1 MGKTV
6 PRAADPGVAI
16 GAAIRSQDIKAAHMQ
31 SLVEVIMNGDF
42 GKTSMTRPS
51 LFVGQDGKPIVS
63 SADGLYVID
72 NGKAWVAAL
81 KECEAT
87 YKKLEAELLA
97 ACPPLEEASAACP
110 QVSDIPEDQ
119 WPEWA
124 LPVLRRTFQEGLLM
138 DYMQFPTEDRFAH
151 AAMQTLMH
159 EADQNKYRIATV
171 GDKVA
176 MVRRAHAGDWAV
188 TKKQLLDVLGQ
199 QKMSAIQRWITLAR
213 DVDQEVLDWVD
224 TNWCELPQSYIVGNK
239 FLTGKGE
246 DWRARLSKQ
255 YGVLA
260 LSILKEDL
268 DLPLIFCVVT
278 VHPRLL
284 RRRLVPPPLS
294 SNRSPPYI
302 S

>member
-1 MGKTV
+1 
-6 PRAADPGVAI
+6 
-16 GAAIRSQDIKAAHMQ
+16 
-31 SLVEVIMNGDF
+31 MNGDF

-51 LFVGQDGKPIVS
+51 LFVGQDGKPVVS

-97 ACPPLEEASAACP
+97 ACPPLAEASAACP

-124 LPVLRRTFQEGLLM
+124 LPALRRTFQEGLLM

-159 EADQNKYRIATV
+159 EADQNKYRSATV

-176 MVRRAHAGDWAV
+176 MVRRAHTGDWAV

-199 QKMSAIQRWITLAR
+199 QKLSAIQRWITLAR
-213 DVDQEVLDWVD
+213 DVDQEVLDWVEA
-224 TNWCELPQSYIVGNK
+224 NWCELPQSYIVGNK

-246 DWRARLSKQ
+246 DWRSRLSKQ

-268 DLPLIFCVVT
+268 DLPFD
-278 VHPRLL
+278 
-284 RRRLVPPPLS
+284 RRLGFPTGKSSSEFRVPCS
-294 SNRSPPYI
+294 CRA
-302 S
+302 